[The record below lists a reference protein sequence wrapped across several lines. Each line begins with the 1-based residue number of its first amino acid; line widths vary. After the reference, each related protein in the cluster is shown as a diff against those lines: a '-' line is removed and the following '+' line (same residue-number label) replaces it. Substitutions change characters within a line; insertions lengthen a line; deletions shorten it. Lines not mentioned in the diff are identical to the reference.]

1 MTEDEKAVAQ
11 LLYQHRRAGEEPA
24 SSWGRKYED
33 WSYQHPVLDFA
44 ANQALNFA
52 LSEIPFARIAK
63 GIPGLRNVG
72 EILESAGRMH
82 DWGGGAEQHI
92 AEPKLKWGPV
102 NEEMFGG
109 KSVKILNR
117 ESGEPVGHMDFSI
130 SRPDK
135 TMSIDWA
142 EINNMPE
149 DVGTG
154 HLLHIKDE
162 LLQRYPDVQKVR
174 FMRLP
179 KEGDPPDKPM
189 FEVTMPVKSGTG
201 FKTTRVPVADLP
213 EDYEPPT
220 AGERS
225 MLQEFMKAPEAQTTS
240 AKAIQSRQDDLI
252 DRLLK
257 GMQ

>member
-1 MTEDEKAVAQ
+1 VTEDEKAVAQ

-63 GIPGLRNVG
+63 GIPGLRNIG

-92 AEPKLKWGPV
+92 AEPKLKWGQT
-102 NEEMFGG
+102 EEQMFGG

-117 ESGEPVGHMDFSI
+117 ETGEPVGHMDFSI

-135 TMSIDWA
+135 TMNIDWA

-189 FEVTMPVKSGTG
+189 YEVTMPVRSGTG
-201 FKTTRVPVADLP
+201 FKTTRTPVSDIGGEEGEYTPGASTLQAFMQAKPP
-213 EDYEPPT
+213 E
-220 AGERS
+220 
-225 MLQEFMKAPEAQTTS
+225 TTS
-240 AKAIQSRQDDLI
+240 GKAIQSRQDDLI